1 MKKLVLLLLIMG
13 SFTIAGQ
20 AAEPAILL
28 QKPGLRPGQQLSEYV
43 QFYLNPEPVKK
54 GSKVHQLYVYMGQT
68 ELTGR
73 VAISLMDDGG
83 MLFQTNDLMEGNYNK
98 LGMAIV
104 LIELERKLSENLNSV
119 KLKTVRAKSRLIQSP
134 RDRTRKTTLD

>member
-1 MKKLVLLLLIMG
+1 MG
-13 SFTIAGQ
+13 SFTLMGQ
-20 AAEPAILL
+20 AAEPALLL
-28 QKPGLRPGQQLSEYV
+28 QKPGLKLGQQLSEYV

-54 GSKVHQLYVYMGQT
+54 DSKVHQVFIYMGQT

-83 MLFQTNDLMEGNYNK
+83 MLFQTNDLMEGNYKK

-104 LIELERKLSENLNSV
+104 LIEPERKLSDNLSSV
-119 KLKTVRAKSRLIQSP
+119 KLKSVRATSRLIQSP
-134 RDRTRKTTLD
+134 RDRTRKTPLD